1 MTGVQTCALPILVM
15 CADYAIA
22 SMPDSFLIAATQR
35 LRAAYSLKDSLHRE
49 RIAPPNVKDEPRP
62 RLARAVQQHGS

>member
-1 MTGVQTCALPILVM
+1 LEFAREVM

-49 RIAPPNVKDEPRP
+49 RIAPPNVKDEPR
-62 RLARAVQQHGS
+62 GG